1 MVIHKYAETI
11 DHFTNFLEE
20 ELKGLKSLHFSI
32 SITLPWLIAGEDVED
47 SSETS
52 NFEKIH
58 HPTFSFRFVFLY
70 GFELKKSLPHPLFK
84 KLRNFTIHYC
94 Y

>member
-20 ELKGLKSLHFSI
+20 KLKGLKSLHFSI